1 MSMPLPAATARI
13 ARQLRD
19 AETKADAALLAATEL
34 MATLIQAR
42 SNPAVAVHTGQR
54 ALHRLVRAQQ
64 SIIEGS
70 SDIFRVHD
78 EMSTIGR
85 EMCLLDE
92 DGSTPKSGLL
102 EVEPTEHVA

>member
-1 MSMPLPAATARI
+1 MSIPLPAATARI

-19 AETKADAALLAATEL
+19 AETKTDAALLAATEL
-34 MATLIQAR
+34 MTTLIQAR

-64 SIIEGS
+64 SIIQGS

-78 EMSTIGR
+78 EMSAIGR

-92 DGSTPKSGLL
+92 SGSTPSSGLL
-102 EVEPTEHVA
+102 EAEQLEHVA

>member
-1 MSMPLPAATARI
+1 MSIPLPAATARI

-19 AETKADAALLAATEL
+19 AETKTDAALLATTEL

-54 ALHRLVRAQQ
+54 ALYRLVHAQR

-78 EMSTIGR
+78 ELSTIGR

-92 DGSTPKSGLL
+92 SGSTPPSGLL
-102 EVEPTEHVA
+102 EPDTLEQVA